1 MNLKKLICNIL
12 LLTYISVAATAQGL
26 SYEKEVPLGRDLV
39 AVMRQDRWGVKKTD
53 GTLVLPVE
61 YNEPHLMN
69 GMAVIVK
76 FNTDIL
82 EGVLKTDGTFV
93 PLPDYSVERARPF
106 VCDGML
112 AVKDAKGKWGFLNV
126 SDGSMLGVNIKGTKK
141 KTKSIKGTFVFD
153 RVIPFNEGIAVV
165 YSEKNGW
172 RHIDTSGDERFKTD
186 ESVQLRTSVDKGKC
200 LILTESGLGQ
210 CQEMTDNVAGVL
222 FPIDGPVADVDF
234 SEAFRFPYVVRLGDN
249 RLTLDARFKA
259 EKYERAAG
267 DSVVFVERPKP
278 KKPKPVEKKETFSVD
293 KNIKVDIARTVVQ
306 ANSKGRASVTVVVS
320 NNSKIESE
328 PLDVTLTAKG
338 ASESWSGTIA
348 PGASR
353 QISISFPA
361 RFAVASIKR
370 QIDWSIT
377 GKSGTTDGSATVTV
391 KRYNPGR

>member
-12 LLTYISVAATAQGL
+12 LLTCICVAATAQGL

-93 PLPDYSVERARPF
+93 PLPDYSVERVRPF

-186 ESVQLRTSVDKGKC
+186 ESVQLRTSVDKG
-200 LILTESGLGQ
+200 
-210 CQEMTDNVAGVL
+210 
-222 FPIDGPVADVDF
+222 
-234 SEAFRFPYVVRLGDN
+234 
-249 RLTLDARFKA
+249 
-259 EKYERAAG
+259 
-267 DSVVFVERPKP
+267 
-278 KKPKPVEKKETFSVD
+278 
-293 KNIKVDIARTVVQ
+293 
-306 ANSKGRASVTVVVS
+306 
-320 NNSKIESE
+320 
-328 PLDVTLTAKG
+328 
-338 ASESWSGTIA
+338 
-348 PGASR
+348 
-353 QISISFPA
+353 
-361 RFAVASIKR
+361 
-370 QIDWSIT
+370 
-377 GKSGTTDGSATVTV
+377 
-391 KRYNPGR
+391 